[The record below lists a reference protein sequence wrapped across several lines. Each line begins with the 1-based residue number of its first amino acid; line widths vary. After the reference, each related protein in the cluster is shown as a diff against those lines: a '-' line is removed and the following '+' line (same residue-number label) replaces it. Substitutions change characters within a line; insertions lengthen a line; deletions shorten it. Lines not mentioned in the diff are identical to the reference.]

1 MSAVTCP
8 WVKPAVASFRSAAPG
23 RWVVILLAVAA
34 ACPGST
40 PAEEP
45 QPLKAAEA
53 TAINDAGRDRS
64 RIYRLDLASETL
76 EAVAPTTLRPGHV
89 YSRFEPGL
97 GRWVWSKADAGGGLR
112 YAMGEGSVQPAR
124 MFDLKG
130 TDAERQRILEKRA
143 PELARLFTI
152 QGARPMLEL
161 DAAGRWGLGPTPS
174 VSSVYDTATGERWEW
189 HADKP
194 ARVVHAGGTRWTI
207 VAGRYVPAV
216 GGSKNSS

>member
-1 MSAVTCP
+1 MSLAICL
-8 WVKPAVASFRSAAPG
+8 WIKPAVAAFAAAALG
-23 RWVVILLAVAA
+23 RWAVILLAVAV

-40 PAEEP
+40 SAEESE
-45 QPLKAAEA
+45 PLKAAEA
-53 TAINDAGRDRS
+53 TAERDAGRDRS

-76 EAVAPTTLRPGHV
+76 EAVAPTALRPGHV
-89 YSRFEPGL
+89 YSRFDPGL
-97 GRWVWSKADAGGGLR
+97 GRWVWSKADAIGGLR

-174 VSSVYDTATGERWEW
+174 VSSVFDSATGERWEW

-207 VAGRYVPAV
+207 VSGRYVPAV